1 MKNNINPLAL
11 FGVFLLSIGGFA
23 LGIII
28 QIYQE
33 LQRRTFFEESDE
45 ATYILICFLITV
57 IYIVLSIATMVRAK
71 WARIPL
77 IILLGILMIIFSL
90 VVILN
95 MHGFGDPAIVLAS
108 FCALI
113 YGLLIFS
120 IFFLSNRQI
129 LKFYEKEIYF
139 NEDNSEILDSEF

>member
-1 MKNNINPLAL
+1 
-11 FGVFLLSIGGFA
+11 
-23 LGIII
+23 
-28 QIYQE
+28 
-33 LQRRTFFEESDE
+33 
-45 ATYILICFLITV
+45 
-57 IYIVLSIATMVRAK
+57 MVRAK

-95 MHGFGDPAIVLAS
+95 MRGFGDPAIVLAS